1 MSKDL
6 AIDVG
11 GTFTDFVLVDM
22 ETEET
27 VYEKSP
33 SNPKNPVASI
43 AEGIRKLKV
52 DLKDVR
58 RITYATTIG
67 TNTLIERK
75 GAKCGLITTKGFRD
89 VYDIGRMSKKEMY
102 NEFYEKHKVLIPR
115 RRRLELNERINAK
128 GEIVKKIDREETLDV
143 ARKLVEDGVESIAVC
158 LLHSY
163 AKPTHEKIVEKVIK
177 EYFPEVSVS
186 LSHEIAN
193 EYREFERTSTTVINA
208 YITPPLEKHISEIN
222 SFLKKQDFK
231 GNFLIMQ
238 ANGSCVTYEEAT
250 EKSICMLDSG
260 PCTGVAGYAK
270 KCKSR
275 NIEHLITGDVGGTSF
290 DVGVVVEGRATIRT
304 SSEILKHPIL
314 MPSIDVHTI
323 GAGGGSIAWID
334 AGGALNVGPASAGA
348 DPGPACY
355 GKGGE
360 NPTVTDAD
368 VVIGLIDPDFFCGG
382 EIKIYSE
389 LAAEAIRKKIAAP
402 LNEEVIESA
411 IHIFRIINAK
421 MAYAIRTVTIEK
433 GLDPTE
439 FILCCYGGAGPVHAS
454 SIAGELGIRKIIIP
468 RGCANLCAKELI
480 GTDIRHDFT
489 KSLPPA
495 TQLFDEN
502 RWNTINSSFE
512 NLLEEGEDTLEHEGI
527 PPEERLFVKSFDLRY
542 VGQEYTFN
550 IIDSSERLSAE
561 SIRTLKDKFNSVHER
576 EYGFFLNDPIE
587 VVDLRVAAIGKVPKV
602 EVKFPLRGGDAEDA
616 VKGERNVA
624 ISSEVIEYTV
634 FDRVKLP
641 VGSEVRGPSI
651 IEEKTSNT
659 VVLPDDIARVNEFG
673 EIVIEKNYK

>member
-1 MSKDL
+1 MGKEL

-11 GTFTDFVLVDM
+11 GTFTDFVLLDM
-22 ETEET
+22 ETGET
-27 VYEKSP
+27 VYEKAP
-33 SNPKNPVASI
+33 SNPKNPVSSI

-52 DLKDVR
+52 NLRDVR
-58 RITYATTIG
+58 RITYATTVG

-102 NEFYEKHKVLIPR
+102 NEFYEKHRVLIPR
-115 RRRLELNERINAK
+115 RRRLELNERMNAK
-128 GEIVKKIDREETLDV
+128 GEIIKEIGREEILDV
-143 ARKLVEDGVESIAVC
+143 AKKLVEDGVESIAVC

-163 AKPTHEKIVEKVIK
+163 TNPAHEKAVGEVIK

-208 YITPPLEKHISEIN
+208 YITPPLEKHISEID
-222 SFLKKQDFK
+222 SFLKKQDFG

-238 ANGSCVTYEEAT
+238 ANGNCVTYEEAT
-250 EKSICMLDSG
+250 KKSICMLDSG
-260 PCTGVAGYAK
+260 PCTGVAGYAE

-275 NIEHLITGDVGGTSF
+275 NIEHLITGDMGGTSF
-290 DVGVVVEGRATIRT
+290 DVGVIVEGKATIRT

-314 MPSIDVHTI
+314 MPSIDINTI

-368 VVIGLIDPDFFCGG
+368 LIIGLINPDFFCGG
-382 EIKIYSE
+382 EIRIYSK
-389 LAAEAIRKKIAAP
+389 LAAEAIRKKVSAP
-402 LNEEVIESA
+402 LNEEVVESA

-421 MAYAIRTVTIEK
+421 MAYAIRTVTVEK

-454 SIAGELGIRKIIIP
+454 SIANELGIRKVIIP
-468 RGCANLCAKELI
+468 QGCANLCAKELI
-480 GTDIRHDFT
+480 GIDIRHDFT

-495 TQLFDEN
+495 TQLFDESH
-502 RWNTINSSFE
+502 WNTINSLFE
-512 NLLEEGEDTLEHEGI
+512 NLLEEGENILECEGI
-527 PPEERLFVKSFDLRY
+527 PPKERVFVKSFDMRY

-550 IIDSSERLSAE
+550 ITDFSKELSLE
-561 SIRTLKDKFNSVHER
+561 STNLLRDKFNSIHKR

-587 VVDLRVAAIGKVPKV
+587 IVNLRVAAIGKVPKV
-602 EVKFPLRGGDAEDA
+602 EVKFSLRAGSAEDA
-616 VKGERNVA
+616 IKGKRNVA
-624 ISSEVIEYTV
+624 ISSEVVEYTV
-634 FDRVKLP
+634 FDRAKLP
-641 VGSEVRGPSI
+641 VGSEIRGPAI

-659 VVLPDDIARVNEFG
+659 VVLPDDIAKINEFG
-673 EIVIEKNYK
+673 EIVIEKRYK